1 MVSDAPAYGILFAI
15 LIALSS
21 QMILVPDCMKPKLL
35 AILVILL
42 FAPPTL
48 AQTGDL
54 YSGEAIVENQQ
65 PSERRRAM
73 PLALKQVVQKLSG
86 LRNFEDYP
94 ELEPAL
100 ANASDMVVSFHY
112 RNLEKTLSDG
122 SNASELHL
130 VSRFSKPEVDQ
141 LIAALQLPLWR
152 PERDPAHVW
161 VVVDD
166 GLGRRI
172 MPLELQYAWDA
183 MDDAARQRGLEIIW
197 PQADEEGNFGVHPQ
211 LLWGGYTED
220 VGAGDKAA
228 VLVAAARREG
238 REWSVRVK
246 LEYAGEA
253 WTWRDDGMDVEWTM
267 TETMQHAVDEIAA
280 ANTIVAADRGRWLHE
295 ISVRGVGGA
304 EDYARCLGYLQ
315 SLSVVE
321 QVRVI
326 GAEPGMVRFGLVLNA
341 LPGYLDQALAGG
353 ETMEPTDDE
362 SNYLLLR

>member
-1 MVSDAPAYGILFAI
+1 MKSKLLVLLIVLFTASLAPAD
-15 LIALSS
+15 
-21 QMILVPDCMKPKLL
+21 V
-35 AILVILL
+35 
-42 FAPPTL
+42 
-48 AQTGDL
+48 GDL
-54 YSGEAIVENQQ
+54 YTGEAIVENQQ
-65 PSERRRAM
+65 ASQRKRAM

-86 LRNFEDYP
+86 LRNFEEYP
-94 ELEPAL
+94 DIEPAL
-100 ANASDMVVSFHY
+100 ANAPAMVVSFHY
-112 RNLEKTLSDG
+112 RNVESTRPDG

-141 LIAALQLPLWR
+141 MMAALQLPLWQ

-183 MDDAARQRGLEIIW
+183 MDAAAGQRGLEIIW

-220 VGAGDKAA
+220 VGAGDQAA

-238 REWSVRVK
+238 PEWSVRVN

-253 WTWRDDGMDVEWTM
+253 WTWRESGMDLEWTM
-267 TETMQHAVDEIAA
+267 TEAMQHAIDEIAA
-280 ANTIVAADRGRWLHE
+280 ANTIAAADRGRWLHE
-295 ISVRGVGGA
+295 ISVKGLGSA
-304 EDYARCLGYLQ
+304 DDYARCLGYLQ

-321 QVRVI
+321 QVQVL
-326 GAEPGMVRFGLVLNA
+326 GAEPQMVRFGLVLNA
-341 LPGYLDQALAGG
+341 LPTYLDQALAGG
-353 ETMEPTDDE
+353 EAMESTDDE
-362 SNYLLLR
+362 SYYLFLR